1 MKKCPQCN
9 RTYADDGFTFC
20 LEDGALLSAPYD
32 PTKEEPLSTIQVG
45 PPPTMA
51 LPSQQDSADTASSQ
65 RDKQKPVP
73 LAPTIESPR
82 APAGPQEPK
91 QVFPPRLDLSIA
103 PRRKSR
109 LPYVGVAILLLLII
123 GGSLLYVLSR
133 TLCPKINTTIH
144 CSPFSEL
151 RRYPFSEG
159 AGCQLLIPASS
170 QKITKTIWTVSSG
183 KVSYQSQYEA
193 AIETPGLAGR
203 EITVTATSTISH
215 WPCSTTAS
223 TSFIVPAT
231 TP

>member
-1 MKKCPQCN
+1 MKKCPKCN

-32 PTKEEPLSTIQVG
+32 TGKEEPLSTIQVG
-45 PPPTMA
+45 PPPTVA
-51 LPSQQDSADTASSQ
+51 LPSQQDSEDTASSQ
-65 RDKQKPVP
+65 RDRQKAAPP
-73 LAPTIESPR
+73 APTIASPSVM
-82 APAGPQEPK
+82 PGPQEPK

-109 LPYVGVAILLLLII
+109 LPYVGVAILLLLSV
-123 GGSLLYVLSR
+123 GGIFLYVLSR
-133 TLCPKINTTIH
+133 TRCPKISTTIH

-159 AGCQLLIPASS
+159 AGCQLLTPASS

-203 EITVTATSTISH
+203 QITVTATSTISH

-223 TSFIVPAT
+223 TSFIVPPTA
-231 TP
+231 P